1 MIVMKKISV
10 VLMIVSMLSACS
22 NQPKQ
27 VTASI
32 PLVDM
37 PDAVKHDPIPEK
49 YWGILDEQPGGFV
62 VNHDAQQVILG
73 GSYFS
78 ALGHK
83 CRELLVKA
91 EPLKNTESDIRRVVC
106 QPPNYRYWYLVPDI
120 MRFSNQ
126 SFSFK

>member
-1 MIVMKKISV
+1 MKKISV
-10 VLMIVSMLSACS
+10 VLMIVSLLSACS

-62 VNHDAQQVILG
+62 VNHEGQQVVLG
-73 GSYFS
+73 NSYFS

-83 CRELLVKA
+83 CRELLIRG
-91 EPLKNTESDIRRVVC
+91 PSSTNTAFDARRVTC
-106 QPPNYRYWYLVPDI
+106 QPSNYRYWYLVPDI
-120 MRFSNQ
+120 MRASNQ